1 VGQHLL
7 ARSDDVV
14 MVEDDAYFPA
24 YFPPS
29 AVRPGALT
37 PTSARTVCLWK
48 RIARYYAV
56 TVGGADLRDAAW
68 SYPHPLP
75 LARRV
80 KGRIAFRS
88 DVEIRMH

>member
-14 MVEDDAYFPA
+14 MVDGNA

-48 RIARYYAV
+48 GIARYYAV

-68 SYPHPLP
+68 WSFPHPLP